1 MAETMS
7 GRGLAGQRELAS
19 RPVFF
24 ERNRVAR
31 VYRGGR
37 LFHGFF
43 GDPPEDGLQ
52 PEEWVASTV
61 RALNRD
67 PRSESE
73 GLSRV
78 AGTEVLFSRL
88 VADFPRETLGLG
100 PGEYGRSE
108 LGILVKLLDSAIRL
122 PAQAHPTK
130 EFAREHF
137 HSPHGKTEMWLVLG
151 TRPGACLYY
160 GLKRGVGREEL
171 RRASRASEQDR
182 EALPRLLNRVPAR
195 VGDVYLIPAG
205 VAHAIGPGCLILEVQ
220 EPTDFTIQPE
230 AWCGDYHLSPYEM
243 TLGLA
248 EQTAL
253 DCFDYTDLVG
263 RRALSAGRKRPR
275 LLARGPGLR
284 VEALI
289 GAADTPDFA
298 VNRIRLARSRT
309 VLERA
314 PAVHVVTAGAGA
326 VRLGDYSRKLS
337 RGDYFF
343 LPAAARGAEL
353 AGEDRL
359 EVVEC
364 LPPEMP
370 SEADGASAAA
380 GPAAGPTAR

>member
-1 MAETMS
+1 MAEAI
-7 GRGLAGQRELAS
+7 GARELAS

-43 GDPPEDGLQ
+43 GDPPEDGWQ

-61 RALNRD
+61 RALNRE

-78 AGTEVLFSRL
+78 AGTDLLFSRL
-88 VADFPRETLGLG
+88 VADYPRETLG
-100 PGEYGRSE
+100 GRAE

-130 EFAREHF
+130 QFAREHF
-137 HSPHGKTEMWLVLG
+137 DSPHGKTEMWLVLG
-151 TRPGACLYY
+151 TRPGASLYY
-160 GLKRGVGREEL
+160 GLKEGVGREEL
-171 RRASRASEQDR
+171 RRASRASERDR

-195 VGDVYLIPAG
+195 KGDVYLIPAG
-205 VAHAIGPGCLILEVQ
+205 VAHAIGAGCLILEVQ

-230 AWCGDYHLSPYEM
+230 AWCGDYRLSPYEM
-243 TLGLA
+243 TLGL
-248 EQTAL
+248 EEETAL
-253 DCFDYTDLVG
+253 DCFDTTNLVG
-263 RRALSAGRKRPR
+263 RRALAAGRKRPR
-275 LLARGPGLR
+275 LLARAGGLR

-289 GAADTPDFA
+289 DASDTPDFA
-298 VNRIRLARSRT
+298 VNRIRLARGQAA
-309 VLERA
+309 LERA
-314 PAVHVVTAGAGA
+314 PAVHVVTGGAGT
-326 VRLGDYSRKLS
+326 VGQDGFSRELG

-343 LPAAARGAEL
+343 LPAAARGARL
-353 AGEDRL
+353 ATAGRL

-364 LPPEMP
+364 LPPAEG
-370 SEADGASAAA
+370 SRA
-380 GPAAGPTAR
+380 

>member
-1 MAETMS
+1 MAEQKS
-7 GRGLAGQRELAS
+7 PRELAS

-31 VYRGGR
+31 VYRGGK

-61 RALNRD
+61 RALNRE
-67 PRSESE
+67 PRSETE

-78 AGTEVLFSRL
+78 AGTDLLFNRL
-88 VADFPRETLGLG
+88 VADFPRETLG
-100 PGEYGRSE
+100 GRPE

-137 HSPHGKTEMWLVLG
+137 DSPHGKTEMWLVLG

-160 GLKRGVGREEL
+160 GLKQGVGREEL
-171 RRASRASEQDR
+171 RRASKASEQDR
-182 EALPRLLNRVPAR
+182 EALARLLNRVPAR
-195 VGDVYLIPAG
+195 KGDVYLIPAG
-205 VAHAIGPGCLILEVQ
+205 VAHAIGAGCLILEVQ
-220 EPTDFTIQPE
+220 EPTDFTIQPV
-230 AWCGDYHLSPYEM
+230 AWCGDYRLGPYEM
-243 TLGLA
+243 TLGLEEEA
-248 EQTAL
+248 AL
-253 DCFDYTDLVG
+253 DCFDYTRLVG
-263 RRALSAGRKRPR
+263 RKALAAGRKRPR
-275 LLARGPGLR
+275 VRVRSGRLR

-289 GAADTPDFA
+289 DDTDTPDFA
-298 VNRIRLARSRT
+298 VNRFRLSRSQA

-314 PAVHVVTAGAGA
+314 PAVHVVTEGAGA
-326 VRLGDYSRKLS
+326 IRLEGYARRLR

-343 LPAAARGAEL
+343 LPAAARGASLDTE
-353 AGEDRL
+353 GRL

-364 LPPEMP
+364 LPPE
-370 SEADGASAAA
+370 AGAAS
-380 GPAAGPTAR
+380 PAAGSAAG